1 MKSLRS
7 SPKRCCSG
15 GVGRGWWRWIGGEL
29 GRSPI
34 GALACSRMGQLVAV
48 AEKPSSTKGVVRF
61 EINRTLSGMGH
72 EQFDS
77 VDDAFGNTPSDELAR
92 QMFATGQV
100 EAMHVYANIITVDI
114 KKGHDSEGLA
124 DLVRDLYQYWKPG
137 VEPPSFEDLQPDEP
151 AAAPASSGGDGA
163 EDSAMS
169 EAAKRVP
176 ADLLERS
183 RAARERWN
191 AKQG

>member
-1 MKSLRS
+1 
-7 SPKRCCSG
+7 
-15 GVGRGWWRWIGGEL
+15 
-29 GRSPI
+29 
-34 GALACSRMGQLVAV
+34 MGQLVAV
-48 AEKPSSTKGVVRF
+48 AEKPSTTQGVVRF

-72 EQFDS
+72 EHFNS
-77 VDDAFGNTPSDELAR
+77 VDDAYGNTPSDELAR
-92 QMFATGQV
+92 QMFASGQV
-100 EAMHVYANIITVDI
+100 DAVHVYANIITVDL
-114 KKGHDSEGLA
+114 KKGHDSEGLS

-137 VEPPSFEDLQPDEP
+137 VEPPSFEDLAPDEP
-151 AAAPASSGGDGA
+151 APAPTGGSDAGP

-191 AKQG
+191 AKSG

>member
-1 MKSLRS
+1 MG
-7 SPKRCCSG
+7 C
-15 GVGRGWWRWIGGEL
+15 
-29 GRSPI
+29 SPI
-34 GALACSRMGQLVAV
+34 GALVCSVMGQLVAV
-48 AEKPSSTKGVVRF
+48 AEKPSSTRGVVRF

-72 EQFDS
+72 EHFS
-77 VDDAFGNTPSDELAR
+77 SADDAYGNTPSDELAR

-100 EAMHVYANIITVDI
+100 SAVHVYANIITVDLN
-114 KKGHDSEGLA
+114 KGHDSEGLA

-151 AAAPASSGGDGA
+151 AAAPASSDAGA
-163 EDSAMS
+163 DDVEMS

-191 AKQG
+191 AEEA